1 MKDQFRLTENEIERK
16 KGMLHLH
23 AEGVLVHPVVNG
35 KLRILSVFSC
45 REKQRRFPMEA
56 DCITQNGTLFFSVR
70 ENISLPDIFY
80 HFTEEVAVHTEEV
93 TL

>member
-45 REKQRRFPMEA
+45 REK
-56 DCITQNGTLFFSVR
+56 
-70 ENISLPDIFY
+70 
-80 HFTEEVAVHTEEV
+80 
-93 TL
+93 

>member
-35 KLRILSVFSC
+35 KLRILSVSVSPVFSMA
-45 REKQRRFPMEA
+45 F
-56 DCITQNGTLFFSVR
+56 ITT
-70 ENISLPDIFY
+70 
-80 HFTEEVAVHTEEV
+80 
-93 TL
+93 